1 MYSLYSF
8 LLLLGLTL
16 AAPYFLWRGRSDGR
30 YLKTFRARLAG
41 AGEALNRERRPA
53 VWIHAVSVGE
63 ALVARS
69 LVAPLR
75 ERLPGHP
82 VFVST
87 ITVTGQAAAQR
98 YADEVDG
105 VFFAPFDWGGPV
117 RRTLE
122 HLNPRLLVLVD
133 TELWPNMIHEARRS
147 GARVV
152 LVNGRISPRSYPG
165 YKRFKRLL
173 APVLADVDLFLMQGP
188 ANAERVIAIGAPPA
202 RVRVAGSL
210 KFDALVE
217 PRPPEVLARMFGEGD
232 APVFL
237 AGSTVEGEEP
247 LVLEAYRRVLERWPT
262 LTLILAPRHPERF
275 APVGKMVEAHGLD
288 CVARSTLS
296 EAQSWRGGR
305 VLLLDTLG
313 ELAHSY
319 PLATVA
325 FVGGSL
331 MPAGGHNILEA
342 AAAGKPV
349 IVGPHMENF
358 QEIADA
364 FLEKRALIQ
373 VDSAE
378 SLADEIARLLQ
389 DDAARQ
395 EIGERALEVV
405 AAGRGALER
414 TVASLARLLA

>member
-1 MYSLYSF
+1 
-8 LLLLGLTL
+8 
-16 AAPYFLWRGRSDGR
+16 
-30 YLKTFRARLAG
+30 
-41 AGEALNRERRPA
+41 
-53 VWIHAVSVGE
+53 
-63 ALVARS
+63 
-69 LVAPLR
+69 
-75 ERLPGHP
+75 
-82 VFVST
+82 
-87 ITVTGQAAAQR
+87 
-98 YADEVDG
+98 
-105 VFFAPFDWGGPV
+105 
-117 RRTLE
+117 
-122 HLNPRLLVLVD
+122 
-133 TELWPNMIHEARRS
+133 
-147 GARVV
+147 
-152 LVNGRISPRSYPG
+152 
-165 YKRFKRLL
+165 
-173 APVLADVDLFLMQGP
+173 
-188 ANAERVIAIGAPPA
+188 
-202 RVRVAGSL
+202 
-210 KFDALVE
+210 
-217 PRPPEVLARMFGEGD
+217 
-232 APVFL
+232 
-237 AGSTVEGEEP
+237 
-247 LVLEAYRRVLERWPT
+247 
-262 LTLILAPRHPERF
+262 LILAPRHPERF
-275 APVGKMVEAHGLD
+275 APVGKMVEAHGLE
-288 CVARSTLS
+288 CVARSTLG